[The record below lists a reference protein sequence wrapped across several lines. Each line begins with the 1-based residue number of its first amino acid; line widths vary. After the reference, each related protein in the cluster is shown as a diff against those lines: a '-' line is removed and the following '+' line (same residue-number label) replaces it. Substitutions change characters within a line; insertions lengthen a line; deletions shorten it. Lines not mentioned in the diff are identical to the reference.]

1 METNFSEPKR
11 QSAVGVVVMFLS
23 NLQGSI
29 RVLIFP
35 IILLVV
41 RSKSIS
47 AGYLLSG
54 ILAFLIILAIYSYLS
69 YLKFTFF
76 LDEEKQE
83 FVIQKGIL
91 NRENLIIRL
100 DKIQQVNIN
109 QSLIQRIVGV
119 YSLEIDTAGSDKKEA
134 HIKAID
140 HQAATILREKLLSRT
155 FQADLANAEAT
166 SADYAGTDHGSTDL
180 ASTEKNYTTGG
191 FASQTNPGRQHSSP
205 LLKLSSSSLFK
216 IGLTS
221 NYGASIALLTGF
233 IFAIIEATKNYTEA
247 FKLEHNPI
255 SQLSTKGLGLLS
267 LCVFLIIAL
276 LIVLGTNL
284 IRTFIKYFDFE
295 IRKEK
300 NFLSIHSGLFDKKHT
315 LLKPARVQISSYS
328 QNYFQ
333 KKLNLINLRF
343 KQAAF
348 STAADTDKDDKKHDI
363 EVPGCD
369 EREKNEILK
378 MIYNRLPVQGT
389 AFIPNYRFLFLTVML
404 RIVIPGLIFLA
415 IAALLPS
422 LQRYLWLII
431 PYTILV
437 GTALYF
443 EYAHHRLY
451 VSEDF
456 IIKKSGIWDIE
467 YQTLEAHKIQKIT
480 TKQYFWHKK
489 ADIGHLILHTA
500 AGTLHF
506 KYGKYADIHH
516 MVNYWL
522 YKVESGKKDWM

>member
-1 METNFSEPKR
+1 METNFSTPKR
-11 QSAVGVVVMFLS
+11 QSVVGVVIIFV
-23 NLQGSI
+23 NHLQQSI

-35 IILLVV
+35 LILLLA
-41 RSKSIS
+41 RTKS
-47 AGYLLSG
+47 GGTNYLLAG
-54 ILAFLIILAIYSYLS
+54 FLIYLLILAIYSYLS
-69 YLKFTFF
+69 YLKFSFY

-83 FVIQKGIL
+83 FVIQKGVL

-109 QSLIQRIVGV
+109 QSLIQRLVGV

-134 HIKAID
+134 SIRAID
-140 HQAATILREKLLSRT
+140 HQGATMLREKLLSKN
-155 FQADLANAEAT
+155 FIAEV
-166 SADYAGTDHGSTDL
+166 G
-180 ASTEKNYTTGG
+180 
-191 FASQTNPGRQHSSP
+191 QTNTAEISAANTSPAENRTTAKNNSP
-205 LLKLSSSSLFK
+205 LLKLSNTTLFK

-221 NYGASIALLTGF
+221 NYGASIALLSGF
-233 IFAIIEATKNYTEA
+233 IYAILEATKNYTEA
-247 FKLEHNPI
+247 FELEENPLQ
-255 SQLSTKGLGLLS
+255 QLSTKGLGLIS
-267 LCVFLIIAL
+267 LCVLLMLAL
-276 LIVLGTNL
+276 MVVLGTNL

-295 IRKEK
+295 VRRAQ
-300 NFLSIHSGLFDKKHT
+300 NYLSIHSGLFEKKHT

-333 KKLNLINLRF
+333 KKLNLINLKF

-348 STAADTDKDDKKHDI
+348 STAAEADQDNKKHDI
-363 EVPGCD
+363 EIPGCD
-369 EREKNEILK
+369 EREKNELLK
-378 MIYNRLPVQGT
+378 MIYDRLPLQGS

-404 RIVIPGLIFLA
+404 RIAIPVLA
-415 IAALLPS
+415 FTALATIKPS
-422 LQRYLWLII
+422 LQEYLWWII
-431 PYTILV
+431 PYSILV

-451 VSEDF
+451 VSEEF

-467 YQTLEAHKIQKIT
+467 YQTLEPHKIQKVT

>member
-1 METNFSEPKR
+1 METNFSEPRR
-11 QSAVGVVVMFLS
+11 QSAVGVIIIFV
-23 NLQGSI
+23 NHLQQSI

-35 IILLVV
+35 ILLIFA
-41 RSKSIS
+41 RSKSDGK
-47 AGYLLSG
+47 AYFLLGCLVYLL
-54 ILAFLIILAIYSYLS
+54 ILAIYSYLS
-69 YLKFTFF
+69 YLKFSFF

-83 FVIQKGIL
+83 FMIQKGIF
-91 NRENLIIRL
+91 NRENLVIRL

-109 QSLIQRIVGV
+109 QSLIQRIIGV

-134 HIKAID
+134 SIRAID
-140 HQAATILREKLLSRT
+140 QESATILRKKLLSRT
-155 FQADLANAEAT
+155 LQW
-166 SADYAGTDHGSTDL
+166 
-180 ASTEKNYTTGG
+180 ASTLDIEQHKGSQQSDNAQINHLQARSNETAVPVHDTVEKTTGQ
-191 FASQTNPGRQHSSP
+191 SLP
-205 LLKLSSSSLFK
+205 LLKLSSLTLLK

-247 FKLEHNPI
+247 FELEQNPLQ
-255 SQLSTKGLGLLS
+255 QLNTEGLGLIS
-267 LCVFLIIAL
+267 LCILLLFAL

-284 IRTFIKYFDFE
+284 IRTFLKYFDFE
-295 IRKEK
+295 LRREH
-300 NFLSIHSGLFDKKHT
+300 NFLSINSGLFEKKHT
-315 LLKPARVQISSYS
+315 LLKPVRVQISSYS

-348 STAADTDKDDKKHDI
+348 STAAEVDEDNKKHDI
-363 EVPGCD
+363 EIPGCD
-369 EREKNEILK
+369 EVEKNELLK
-378 MIYNRLPVQGT
+378 MIYHRLPLLGS
-389 AFIPNYRFLFLTVML
+389 AFVPNYRFLFLTVMVYIIFPIL
-404 RIVIPGLIFLA
+404 AFSGLT
-415 IAALLPS
+415 ALHPP
-422 LQRYLWLII
+422 LQQYLGWII
-431 PYTILV
+431 PYAILV
-437 GTALYF
+437 GLALYF

-451 VSEDF
+451 VSEEF

-467 YQTLEAHKIQKIT
+467 YQILEPAKIQKIT
-480 TKQYFWHKK
+480 TKQYFWHKS

-500 AGTLHF
+500 AGTIHF